1 VGTVNERRSSKVWP
15 GNWYDASPFGQLY
28 FVGTPQEAYHTGSD
42 LNLPQD
48 ADRFAPV
55 YAVASGVV
63 VFATRFSS
71 WGNMIVIRH
80 DPLANN
86 GRVMYSRS
94 AHVDTIQVR
103 VGQRVRRGE
112 QIATIGNAFGQWAY
126 HLHFD
131 LSPTTILE
139 TQPQHWPGKNL
150 ADLLRNYVDP
160 RLFIEQN
167 RP

>member
-1 VGTVNERRSSKVWP
+1 
-15 GNWYDASPFGQLY
+15 
-28 FVGTPQEAYHTGSD
+28 
-42 LNLPQD
+42 
-48 ADRFAPV
+48 
-55 YAVASGVV
+55 
-63 VFATRFSS
+63 
-71 WGNMIVIRH
+71 
-80 DPLANN
+80 
-86 GRVMYSRS
+86 
-94 AHVDTIQVR
+94 VDTIQVR